1 MTRSGK
7 LLIVDDDKNERNA
20 LAELVHT
27 WGHRAETAAD
37 GASALR
43 TASEL
48 HPDVIITDL
57 VMPNMDGM
65 VLLKALRDA
74 NPECVVVILTG
85 EGTVDSAVD
94 AIRQG
99 AYDFIE
105 KPLDAKRLRLVLDRA
120 LEKHS
125 TLREVNVL
133 RGRLRQQGPGSD
145 FIGQSAAMRQVFSLT
160 ERVAPSRASVVITG
174 QSGTGKEVVARAVHN
189 LSPRRDRPFVA
200 VNCSAIP
207 ANLIESEIFGYEKGA
222 FTGADQRRLGC
233 FELAD
238 KGTLFLDEIGELPF
252 ELQAKFLRVL
262 EEERL
267 RRLGGKTEVEV
278 DVRVLCATNRDL
290 KQEVKAGRFRED
302 LYFRLNV
309 FNIHLPPLRERA
321 EDIPL
326 LVAHFV
332 ERFNRESGR
341 RLKGITPEALRI
353 MTGYPW
359 PGNIRELRNAVERA
373 VILCDGDDI
382 GVEHLPPD
390 MVGRS
395 EEPTVFRM
403 PLGRP
408 LDDIEKAYILNNL
421 RANNGNKARTAEI
434 LGISEKTLY
443 NKLKRYREDEQQ
455 ASMRTSPL
463 DADPPGPTGLE
474 AGR

>member
-1 MTRSGK
+1 MSRTGK
-7 LLIVDDDKNERNA
+7 LLIVDDDPSERDT
-20 LAELVHT
+20 LAELVRE
-27 WGHRAETAAD
+27 WGHRADTAFD

-43 TASEL
+43 MAAEI
-48 HPDVIITDL
+48 HPQVIITDL

-65 VLLKALRDA
+65 VLLKSLRDA
-74 NPECVVVILTG
+74 NPETVVVILTG
-85 EGTVDSAVD
+85 QGSVDLAVD

-105 KPLDAKRLRLVLDRA
+105 KPLDTQKLRLVLERA

-125 TLREVNVL
+125 TQREVNVL
-133 RGRLRQQGPGSD
+133 KSRLRQQGPGSD
-145 FIGQSAAMRQVFSLT
+145 FIGQSATMRQVFTLI
-160 ERVAPSRASVVITG
+160 ERVAPSKASVVITG

-189 LSPRRDRPFVA
+189 LSPRKDKPFVA
-200 VNCSAIP
+200 INCSAIP

-267 RRLGGKTEVEV
+267 RRLGGKSEVDV

-290 KQEVKAGRFRED
+290 KEEVKAGRFRED

-309 FNIHLPPLRERA
+309 FHIQLPPLKDRT

-326 LVAHFV
+326 LISYFV
-332 ERFNRESGR
+332 ERFNQESGR
-341 RLKGITPEALRI
+341 KIRGVSPEAQQI
-353 MTGYPW
+353 MTRYAW

-373 VILCDGDDI
+373 VILCDGEYI
-382 GVEHLPPD
+382 NREHLPPD
-390 MVGRS
+390 MAGRL
-395 EEPTVFRM
+395 EEPSVFRM
-403 PLGRP
+403 PLGKP
-408 LDDIEKAYILNNL
+408 LDDIEKAYILGNL
-421 RANNGNKARTAEI
+421 RQNNGNKARTAEI

-443 NKLKRYREDEQQ
+443 NKLKKYREDEQR
-455 ASMRTSPL
+455 ALSTG
-463 DADPPGPTGLE
+463 APPDLALSEALE